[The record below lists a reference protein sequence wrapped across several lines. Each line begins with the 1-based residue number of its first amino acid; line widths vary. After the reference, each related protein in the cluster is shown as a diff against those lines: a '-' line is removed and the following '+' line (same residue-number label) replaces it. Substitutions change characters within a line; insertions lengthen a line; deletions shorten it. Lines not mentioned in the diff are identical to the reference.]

1 MYLLL
6 PPWLYALGVF
16 LWFLLDKS
24 SNYVTLSIGG
34 KMKKV
39 KITHKNGEFTG
50 YFVEQ
55 TKDKIVVVNEKGNI
69 EIHYPKDQ
77 CKYVFLEDK

>member
-1 MYLLL
+1 
-6 PPWLYALGVF
+6 
-16 LWFLLDKS
+16 
-24 SNYVTLSIGG
+24 
-34 KMKKV
+34 MKKV

-77 CKYVFLEDK
+77 CKYVFLEDKWKL